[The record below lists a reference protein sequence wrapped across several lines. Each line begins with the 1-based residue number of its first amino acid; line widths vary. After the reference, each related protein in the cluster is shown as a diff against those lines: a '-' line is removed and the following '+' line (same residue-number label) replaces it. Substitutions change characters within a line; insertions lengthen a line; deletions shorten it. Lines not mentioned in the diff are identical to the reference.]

1 MSPPVQPIP
10 PAPGGGRS
18 GWVLAGILAVVAV
31 GLAAAW
37 FVGPRQPVTG
47 PTATVTI
54 TAPTVTVT
62 GRVPTATVTVTA
74 PTATVTVTMPTAPTT
89 PTRSATNGNQ
99 SSKDTPAGTLVTY
112 SLLPDSFIVHG
123 DYGIILLDVGSDSAG
138 QYAIF
143 SDSEAKMRIGE
154 TRHVENVGTITLL
167 GVLPN
172 PCVAEGR
179 SPLCVGGSGAQ
190 ATVEYKPD

>member
-1 MSPPVQPIP
+1 MTQPVQPIP

-37 FVGPRQPVTG
+37 IVGPRQPVAG
-47 PTATVTI
+47 
-54 TAPTVTVT
+54 
-62 GRVPTATVTVTA
+62 PTATVTVTA
-74 PTATVTVTMPTAPTT
+74 PTVTVTITMPTSSPTSPSVS
-89 PTRSATNGNQ
+89 PTDGGRWG
-99 SSKDTPAGTLVTY
+99 KDTPAGTY
-112 SLLPDSFIVHG
+112 AISSLLPGSWIVHG
-123 DYGIILLDVGSDSAG
+123 DNVLRVSDVGSDSGG

-172 PCVAEGR
+172 PCASG
-179 SPLCVGGSGAQ
+179 SCTGGPGVQ